1 MGEKLGLLR
10 EGETSFMDAY
20 LQRVRSLPG
29 RGLFRTGISLR
40 VSAKEPSEPPKSGSS
55 GDRFILFASFPYF
68 GGSREIT
75 LGPESESVK
84 LLHFKSLGTNV
95 PDRRPRAREERD
107 DVEGILVHQARYMI
121 FDDRKLYS
129 PAYS

>member
-10 EGETSFMDAY
+10 EGETAFVDAY
-20 LQRVRSLPG
+20 LQKVRALPG

-40 VSAKEPSEPPKSGSS
+40 ASVKEPSESPGSGSS
-55 GDRFILFASFPYF
+55 EDRFILFVSFPYF
-68 GGSREIT
+68 GGSGEIT

-84 LLHFKSLGTNV
+84 LLHFKSLGTDV
-95 PDRRPRAREERD
+95 PDRKPRARQERD
-107 DVEGILVHQARYMI
+107 DVEEILVHQARYMI
-121 FDDRKLYS
+121 FDDRKLHS